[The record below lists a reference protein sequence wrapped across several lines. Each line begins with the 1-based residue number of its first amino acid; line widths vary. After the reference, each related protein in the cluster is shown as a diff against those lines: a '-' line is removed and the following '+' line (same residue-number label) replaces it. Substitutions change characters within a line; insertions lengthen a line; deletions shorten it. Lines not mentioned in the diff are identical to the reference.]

1 MKINVEFDIT
11 PEEARRV
18 LGLPDLEP
26 MQQRILAE
34 LEGRMTQYLNVI
46 DPETIFKQWL
56 PMGIQG
62 GLQGFEKFQD
72 FLWSAAS
79 SVRGGGKR
87 KPETKEEP
95 K

>member
-11 PEEARRV
+11 PEELRQT

-26 MQQRILAE
+26 LQQRVLAE
-34 LEGRMTQYLNVI
+34 LEQRMMQYLNVL
-46 DPETIFKQWL
+46 DPETILKQWV

-62 GLQGFEKFQD
+62 GIQGFEKLQD
-72 FLWSAAS
+72 LFWSAAS
-79 SVRGGGKR
+79 SVRGKR
-87 KPETKEEP
+87 RDTKEDS

>member
-34 LEGRMTQYLNVI
+34 VEGKMMQYLHVI
-46 DPETIFKQWL
+46 DPETIIKQWV

-62 GLQGFEKFQD
+62 SLQGFEKLQD

-79 SVRGGGKR
+79 TVRGGKR
-87 KPETKEEP
+87 KADTKEET

>member
-26 MQQRILAE
+26 MQQRILSE
-34 LEGRMTQYLNVI
+34 LEGKMMQYLNVI
-46 DPETIFKQWL
+46 DPETILKQWL

-62 GLQGFEKFQD
+62 GIQGFEKLQD
-72 FLWSAAS
+72 IFWSAAS
-79 SVRGGGKR
+79 TVRGGGKR
-87 KPETKEEP
+87 KTDAKEDS

>member
-34 LEGRMTQYLNVI
+34 LEGKAMQYLNVI
-46 DPETIFKQWL
+46 DPETILKQWV

-62 GLQGFEKFQD
+62 GLQGFEKLQD

-79 SVRGGGKR
+79 SVGGRAKR
-87 KPETKEEP
+87 KTDTKEES